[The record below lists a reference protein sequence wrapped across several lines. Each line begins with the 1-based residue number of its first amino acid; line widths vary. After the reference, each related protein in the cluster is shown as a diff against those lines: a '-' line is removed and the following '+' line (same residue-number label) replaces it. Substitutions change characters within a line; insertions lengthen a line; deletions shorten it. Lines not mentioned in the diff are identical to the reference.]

1 MVTSN
6 AVVSEGEV
14 LDEPVV
20 DEPLYRDTAKVSWAS
35 IIAGLVVALG
45 AWVLLTI
52 LGLAVGLSSV
62 DPSHPASLR
71 TGGMVSGIWSL
82 VVAFIA
88 LLIGGLVSAR
98 TAGIVSR
105 PTGAIHGLVLWA
117 LATIASLWLAG
128 VVVKGVVT
136 TAAGLGSEVVGAAGS
151 VVSNATGKNG
161 TLETL
166 GIRPDDLLGPV
177 NDKLRAEGKPQV
189 TAAQLDAT
197 LKDAASTG
205 VREGKIDR
213 DVLVTSLARNTKMT
227 RADAEDV
234 ASRIDTTVSSRSDQA
249 RRDLET
255 TAAKTAD
262 TTGKAMWW
270 AFLGMIIGLGSA
282 VIGSTLGV
290 SRRQRVLATPPHRR
304 HGHGAI
310 LTRPAHA

>member
-6 AVVSEGEV
+6 AVVSEGAT

-20 DEPLYRDTAKVSWAS
+20 AEPVYRDTAKVSWGS

-71 TGGMVSGIWSL
+71 TGGMVSGVWSL
-82 VVAFIA
+82 IVAFVA
-88 LLIGGLVSAR
+88 LLIGGLVAAR

-105 PTGAIHGLVLWA
+105 PTGAIHGVVLWA
-117 LATIASLWLAG
+117 LATVASLTLAG

-136 TAAGLGSEVVGAAGS
+136 AAAGLGADVVGAAGS
-151 VVSNATGKNG
+151 AVSTASGQG
-161 TLETL
+161 GGLETL

-177 NDKLRAEGKPQV
+177 NDKLRAEGKPQI

-205 VREGKIDR
+205 VREGRMDR
-213 DVLVTSLARNTKMT
+213 DVLVTSLARNTRMT

-234 ASRIDTTVSSRSDQA
+234 ASRVDTTVSSRGDQV

-270 AFLGMIIGLGSA
+270 VFLGMIIGLGSA
-282 VIGSTLGV
+282 VLGSTLGV
-290 SRRQRVLATPPHRR
+290 SRRQRVLATPYRR
-304 HGHGAI
+304 RGHGAV

>member
-14 LDEPVV
+14 LDEPVTS
-20 DEPLYRDTAKVSWAS
+20 EPLYRDAARVSWGA

-82 VVAFIA
+82 VVAFVA

-98 TAGIVSR
+98 TAGIVTR

-128 VVVKGVVT
+128 LVVRGVVT
-136 TAAGLGSEVVGAAGS
+136 AAAGLGADVVGAAGS
-151 VVSNATGKNG
+151 VASTATKGG
-161 TLETL
+161 GLETL

-189 TAAQLDAT
+189 TAQQLDAT
-197 LKDAASTG
+197 LKDAASMG
-205 VREGKIDR
+205 VREGRMDR
-213 DVLVTSLARNTKMT
+213 EVLVTSLARNTRMT

-234 ASRIDTTVSSRSDQA
+234 ASRVDMTVSSRSDQA

-255 TAAKTAD
+255 TAARTAD

-290 SRRQRVLATPPHRR
+290 SRRQRVLATPHR
-304 HGHGAI
+304 HGRGAI